1 MRFFILSDCKF
12 IVQPF
17 HESPGSPDDPAPSGA
32 RGRPVT
38 LAAMVENKYRV
49 VSCVDECTIKV
60 QTMVS
65 DLERDWPGSV

>member
-17 HESPGSPDDPAPSGA
+17 HESPGSPAPSGQ

-38 LAAMVENKYRV
+38 LAAVVENEYRV

-60 QTMVS
+60 QTMVR